1 MEGAQQSARTL
12 VRFGAFEVDLRAGEL
27 RKQGTKIRLQQ
38 QPFRVLALLLE
49 RPGQVVTREELR
61 RGIWPN
67 TVVEFEEGVD
77 AAIYKLR
84 NALGDSAE
92 HPRFVETLPRRGY
105 RFIAAVDGAVAFAG
119 EPDPPALKQRAPKAR
134 LKNWAV
140 VLTGGLAVAVAL
152 LLVANIG
159 GLRNRLLG
167 RAIAGR
173 IHSIAVLPLRN
184 LSSDP
189 AQEYFAD
196 GMTEALITN
205 LGKISGVR
213 VISRTSAM
221 HYKGSQQTLPEIG
234 RQLDVDAAVEGA
246 VLREGNRVRITAQ
259 LVETSTDRHLW
270 AESYESDL
278 RNVLALQ
285 DQVARAI
292 TYEIKSRLSLH
303 EQTRLTSARPVNPE
317 AYEAYLKGRY
327 EGNSWTEQGLK
338 KSLEYFAQA
347 VQQDPGY
354 APAWAG
360 LADAHHLM
368 GLFGFVPRQ
377 VSLPQAKEAALKAL
391 QLDETLSDAHVSL
404 ANLLAYPNWDL
415 PFQEKELRRGI
426 DLNPNNAQAHQWYG
440 YLLSARGQHD
450 AAILEMK
457 RALELDP
464 LSPNKQNSLAATFY
478 RAGRYDDA
486 LQYFRQV
493 PDPDANS
500 EFRHR
505 RIATIYERKG
515 MWSEAMGELLTALRV
530 AGKTEIV
537 ASVER
542 EYLSSGYPEA
552 KKTFLWADVRETERR
567 ARSGYP
573 RPNAV
578 DIAADYAL
586 LGEKDQSFEW
596 LETAF
601 RDHEGLMIYLKTDDR
616 LESLRSDA
624 RFSDLVRRIGLPP

>member
-1 MEGAQQSARTL
+1 MEGAQQFARTL

-27 RKQGTKIRLQQ
+27 RKQGTKIKLQQ

-61 RGIWPN
+61 RAIWPN
-67 TVVEFEEGVD
+67 TVVEFEDGVD

-105 RFIAAVDGAVAFAG
+105 RFIAALDGAVALEG
-119 EPDPPALKQRAPKAR
+119 EQDSPALKQRAPKAR
-134 LKNWAV
+134 LKNWT
-140 VLTGGLAVAVAL
+140 VLAGGLGVAVAL
-152 LLVANIG
+152 SLIANTG
-159 GLRNRLLG
+159 GLRNRLMG
-167 RAIAGR
+167 RATSGR

-205 LGKISGVR
+205 LGKIGGVR

-221 HYKGSQQTLPEIG
+221 HYKASQQTLPEIG
-234 RQLDVDAAVEGA
+234 RQLDVDAVVEGA
-246 VLREGNRVRITAQ
+246 VLREDNRVRITAQ
-259 LVETSTDRHLW
+259 LVETSSDRHLW
-270 AESYESDL
+270 AESFESDL
-278 RNVLALQ
+278 RNVLAVQ

-292 TYEIKSRLSLH
+292 TNEIKSRLSLQ

-327 EGNSWTEQGLK
+327 EWNAWTEQGLK

-347 VQQDPGY
+347 IQQDPGY

-360 LADAHHLM
+360 LADAHQLM

-377 VSLPQAKEAALKAL
+377 VSLPRAKEAALKAL

-404 ANLLAYPNWDL
+404 AFLLPYPNWDW
-415 PFQEKELRRGI
+415 PATENELRRAI
-426 DLNPNNAQAHQWYG
+426 RLNPNNAQAHQSYG
-440 YLLSARGQHD
+440 YFFTARGQLD
-450 AAILEMK
+450 AAIEEMK
-457 RALELDP
+457 SALELDP
-464 LSPNKQNSLAATFY
+464 LSPNKQASLGGTLY
-478 RAGRYDDA
+478 RAGRYDEA
-486 LQYFRQV
+486 LHYLRQV
-493 PDPDANS
+493 PDTDANS
-500 EFRHR
+500 ESRHR
-505 RIATIYERKG
+505 KIATIYERKE
-515 MWSEAMGELLTALRV
+515 MWSEALGELLTALRV
-530 AGKTEIV
+530 AGKSEIV
-537 ASVER
+537 ASVEQ
-542 EYLSSGYPEA
+542 EYLSSGYSAA
-552 KKTFLWADVRETERR
+552 KKTFLRADVRETERR

-586 LGEKDQSFEW
+586 LGEKDQAFEW

-601 RDHEGLMIYLKTDDR
+601 RDHEGLVIYLKTDDR

-624 RFSDLVRRIGLPP
+624 RFADLVRRIGLPP